1 MTLKRAKIRLRL
13 PQATQTNENRANQAT
28 IYPVRETG
36 THLLKSPYGL
46 YMAFERVADFRE
58 NFPLAFLRPFANNKA
73 GGTKGMTLDDF
84 LDWIATNPKEWAEY
98 KERYWWLF

>member
-1 MTLKRAKIRLRL
+1 MKEAKIRLRL

-28 IYPVRETG
+28 SYPVRETG

-58 NFPLAFLRPFANNKA
+58 IFPFL
-73 GGTKGMTLDDF
+73 L
-84 LDWIATNPKEWAEY
+84 EY
-98 KERYWWLF
+98 VLHVWYNRIVRR